1 MLYVSIQRSINY
13 KCDDIFISIFI
24 GNTCYGLYRY
34 ATNVVDLSYYMNR
47 KKLLI
52 NLLKY
57 SYIDLTLDI

>member
-1 MLYVSIQRSINY
+1 MYRFNARYTINATIY
-13 KCDDIFISIFI
+13 ISIFI